1 MLGIKLID
9 DLVETLVVGC
19 NLLPTA
25 LGLKVVIA
33 DDTTLG
39 RLAVGGLEIIV
50 VGILGFIVAVE
61 SSQGYSLV
69 DVVAGPLLVNIVG
82 FGILALLVFGN
93 ELTVALVPLQGIII
107 VAGGVEGIDDVDNT
121 CEGVFIGIVR
131 VFYLDVGGVFL
142 VGTGEVV
149 VDRVAIHAEAE
160 LTTADIDKGVDI
172 VAGGVALKSLKSSD
186 HGDGHLHGAFIVS
199 TRHEHIGQTTG

>member
-1 MLGIKLID
+1 M
-9 DLVETLVVGC
+9 
-19 NLLPTA
+19 
-25 LGLKVVIA
+25 
-33 DDTTLG
+33 
-39 RLAVGGLEIIV
+39 
-50 VGILGFIVAVE
+50 
-61 SSQGYSLV
+61 
-69 DVVAGPLLVNIVG
+69 LVNIVG

-93 ELTVALVPLQGIII
+93 ELTVALVPLQGIVI
-107 VAGGVEGIDDVDNT
+107 VPGVIESINDVDNT
-121 CEGVFIGIVR
+121 CKSIFIGIVG
-131 VFYLDVGGVFL
+131 VFYLNVGGVLL

-186 HGDGHLHGAFIVS
+186 HGDCHLHGAFIVT